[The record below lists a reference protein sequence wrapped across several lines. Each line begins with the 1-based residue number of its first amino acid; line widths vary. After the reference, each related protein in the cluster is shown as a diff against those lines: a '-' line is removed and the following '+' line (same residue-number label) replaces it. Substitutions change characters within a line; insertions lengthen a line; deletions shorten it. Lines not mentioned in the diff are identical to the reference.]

1 MREHAHSELL
11 RKRRG
16 KENCKP
22 RAGAIGVFLL
32 AFVLAWFSSAG
43 AVFALS
49 SETRGE
55 GDPGVEAFS
64 WGFKKAKGGNP
75 PSIDEE
81 GFRDLVERFGARF
94 YDPSGKKVVY
104 LTFDNGYENGYTARI
119 LDVLR
124 EKDVPAAFFV
134 TGHYVKS
141 QPELVRRMAQEGHI
155 VGNHSYRHPDMSRMS
170 AAEIRADLEKLN
182 AAVREVVPG
191 AEIRFFRPPRGIF
204 DEKTLATA
212 RDLGMTTVF
221 WSIAYKDWDPKVVH
235 GGDHAVRQV
244 LEQLHPG
251 AVILLHSVSRDN
263 AEGLPRI
270 IDAVRAQ
277 GYTFRSLDEWGK

>member
-1 MREHAHSELL
+1 MREYVYAG
-11 RKRRG
+11 RG
-16 KENCKP
+16 KAGR
-22 RAGAIGVFLL
+22 RACAG
-32 AFVLAWFSSAG
+32 VLAALFFAFALAWVSPG
-43 AVFALS
+43 KTGYALS
-49 SETRGE
+49 SETSE
-55 GDPGVEAFS
+55 AGDPGIETFS

-81 GFRDLVERFGARF
+81 GFRELVERFGARF

-124 EKDVPAAFFV
+124 EKGVPAAFFV

-141 QPELVRRMAQEGHI
+141 QPELVRRMVREGHI
-155 VGNHSYRHPDMSRMS
+155 VGNHSYHHPDMSRMS

-182 AAVREVVPG
+182 AAVREIVPE
-191 AEIRFFRPPRGIF
+191 AEIRYFRPPRGIF

-221 WSIAYKDWDPKVVH
+221 WSIAYKDWDTKVVH
-235 GGDHAVRQV
+235 GGDYAVRQV

-270 IDAVRAQ
+270 IDEVRAQ
-277 GYTFRSLDEWGK
+277 GYTFRSLDDWGK